1 MISMQKNIRMKS
13 SSKQSGQVG
22 VIVLL
27 ISAIILVIGLSIANR
42 TIKETQSTVAQEDS
56 ARVFSTAESGVQQA
70 LGNIFQF
77 ESDQNAT
84 LPTDFSFE
92 DANLNQV
99 SITSE
104 QDYEAFLPEK
114 SVLEVKIVSGQTGSI
129 NFNWSKSTCD
139 QGAANLLVSHYF
151 LNSGVYDTNYYLIG
165 NCPNYS
171 DQNLISA
178 DVSAMTGYNF
188 AYSIPVSAEN
198 NQGAFLRIIP
208 LIRGTDLHV
217 GATTG
222 LISNAQYT
230 ILSLAQM
237 PDGSSAKAIE
247 VTRSIPS
254 APAFMDFALVSG
266 GSLAK

>member
-1 MISMQKNIRMKS
+1 MSMQKNTQVNFIA
-13 SSKQSGQVG
+13 KQSGQVG

-27 ISAIILVIGLSIANR
+27 VSAIILVIGLSIANR
-42 TIKETQSTVAQEDS
+42 TIKESQSTVAQEDS

-84 LPTDFSFE
+84 LPEDFSFD

-104 QDYEAFLPEK
+104 QTFESFLPEK
-114 SVLEVKIVSGQTGSI
+114 NVLEIKIVNGQTGTI
-129 NFNWSKSTCD
+129 NLNWSKSTCS
-139 QGAANLLVSHYF
+139 QGAANLLIGHYF
-151 LNSGVYDTNYYLIG
+151 LNAGNYDVNYYLVG
-165 NCPNYS
+165 NCPSYG
-171 DQNLISA
+171 DQYLISA
-178 DVSAMTGYNF
+178 GTSVIATYKFLYNLNIT
-188 AYSIPVSAEN
+188 ASN
-198 NQGAFLRIIP
+198 NQSAFLRIIP
-208 LIRGTDLHV
+208 LGRGTDLNV
-217 GATTG
+217 GSTTG

-237 PDGSSAKAIE
+237 SDGSSAKAIE
-247 VTRSIPS
+247 VKRSIPS

-266 GSLAK
+266 GNLIK

>member
-1 MISMQKNIRMKS
+1 MSMQKNIFVS
-13 SSKQSGQVG
+13 SKHKQSGQVG

-42 TIKETQSTVAQEDS
+42 TIKESQTTVAQEDS
-56 ARVFSTAESGVQQA
+56 ARVFSTAESGIQQA

-84 LPTDFSFE
+84 LPEDFSFE

-104 QDYEAFLPEK
+104 QNFEAFLPEK
-114 SVLEVKIVSGQTGSI
+114 NVLEITIMDGQTGNVSL
-129 NFNWSKSTCD
+129 NWSKNTCD
-139 QGAANLLVSHYF
+139 QGAANLLVGHYF
-151 LNSGVYDTNYYLIG
+151 LNAGVYDTNYYLVG
-165 NCPNYS
+165 NCPSHS

-178 DVSAMTGYNF
+178 NSSTMDTYRFEYSFPISA
-188 AYSIPVSAEN
+188 SN

-208 LIRGTDLHV
+208 LSRGTDIYV
-217 GATTG
+217 GATAG

-247 VTRSIPS
+247 VKRSIPS
-254 APAFMDFALVSG
+254 APAFMDFALASG
-266 GSLAK
+266 GNITK

>member
-1 MISMQKNIRMKS
+1 MSMQKNIQTNAKFR
-13 SSKQSGQVG
+13 QSGQVG

-27 ISAIILVIGLSIANR
+27 ISAIILVVGLSIANR
-42 TIKETQSTVAQEDS
+42 TIKETQTTVAQEDS
-56 ARVFSTAESGVQQA
+56 ARVFSTAESGIQQA

-84 LPTDFSFE
+84 LPEDFSFE

-104 QDYEAFLPEK
+104 QNFEAFLPERN
-114 SVLEVKIVSGQTGSI
+114 VLEIRIIAGQTG
-129 NFNWSKSTCD
+129 NVNLNWSKSTCD

-151 LNSGVYDTNYYLIG
+151 LNAGAYDVNYYMIG
-165 NCPNYS
+165 NCPSYS

-178 DVSAMTGYNF
+178 NASTMTAYNF
-188 AYSIPVSAEN
+188 AYNVPISTDN

-208 LIRGTDLHV
+208 LSRGTDLHV
-217 GATTG
+217 GAAAG
-222 LISNAQYT
+222 LISHAQYT

-237 PDGSSAKAIE
+237 PNGSSAKAIE
-247 VTRSIPS
+247 VKRSIPS

-266 GSLAK
+266 GSLTK

>member
-1 MISMQKNIRMKS
+1 MQKNIFVDSKS
-13 SSKQSGQVG
+13 KNKQSGQVG

-42 TIKETQSTVAQEDS
+42 TIEETQTTVAQEDS
-56 ARVFSTAESGVQQA
+56 TRVFSTAESGVQQA

-84 LPTDFSFE
+84 LPEDFSFE

-104 QDYEAFLPEK
+104 QNFESFLPEK
-114 SVLEVKIVSGQTGSI
+114 NVLEIKIIDGQTGNI
-129 NFNWSKSTCD
+129 TLNWSKSSCE
-139 QGAANLLVSHYF
+139 QGAANLLISHYF
-151 LNSGVYDTNYYLIG
+151 LNAGNYDVSYYLVG
-165 NCPNYS
+165 NCPSYS
-171 DQNLISA
+171 DQNLIGANDSA
-178 DVSAMTGYNF
+178 LNDYHFEYSLPISA
-188 AYSIPVSAEN
+188 SN
-198 NQGAFLRIIP
+198 NQAAFVRIIP
-208 LIRGTDLHV
+208 LSRGTDIHV
-217 GATTG
+217 GSTTG

-247 VTRSIPS
+247 VKRSIPS

-266 GSLAK
+266 GSVAK

>member
-1 MISMQKNIRMKS
+1 MPKKFFVDSQNQ
-13 SSKQSGQVG
+13 QSGQVG

-42 TIKETQSTVAQEDS
+42 TIKESQTTVAQEDS
-56 ARVFSTAESGVQQA
+56 ARVFSTAESGIQQA

-84 LPTDFSFE
+84 LPADFSFG

-99 SITSE
+99 SITSD
-104 QDYEAFLPEK
+104 QNFKAFLPERN
-114 SVLEVKIVSGQTGSI
+114 VLEIKIMDGQTGNVSL
-129 NFNWSKSTCD
+129 NWSKSTCE
-139 QGAANLLVSHYF
+139 QGAANLFVGHYF
-151 LNSGVYDTNYYLIG
+151 LNAGVYDVNYYLIG
-165 NCPNYS
+165 NCPSNS

-178 DVSAMTGYNF
+178 NVSTMDTYKF
-188 AYSIPVSAEN
+188 EYSLPISASN
-198 NQGAFLRIIP
+198 NQNAFLRIIP
-208 LIRGTDLHV
+208 LSRGTDIHL

-247 VTRSIPS
+247 VKRSIPS

-266 GSLAK
+266 GNIAK

>member
-1 MISMQKNIRMKS
+1 MSMQKNIQVNSIVR
-13 SSKQSGQVG
+13 QSGQVG

-27 ISAIILVIGLSIANR
+27 ISAIILVIGLSIASR
-42 TIKETQSTVAQEDS
+42 TIKESQSTVAQEDS
-56 ARVFSTAESGVQQA
+56 ARVFSTAESGIQQA

-84 LPTDFSFE
+84 LPEDFSFD

-104 QDYEAFLPEK
+104 QSFEAFLPEK
-114 SVLEVKIVSGQTGSI
+114 NVLEIRIVDGQTGTI

-139 QGAANLLVSHYF
+139 QGAANLLIGHYF
-151 LNSGVYDTNYYLIG
+151 LNAGVYDTNYYLVG
-165 NCPNYS
+165 NCPSYS

-178 DVSAMTGYNF
+178 NSLAITNYQFAHSISISSSDNQSAF
-188 AYSIPVSAEN
+188 I
-198 NQGAFLRIIP
+198 RIIP
-208 LIRGTDLHV
+208 INRGTDLYV
-217 GATTG
+217 DATTG

-237 PDGSSAKAIE
+237 ADGSSAKAIE
-247 VTRSIPS
+247 VKRSIPS

-266 GSLAK
+266 GNLTK

>member
-1 MISMQKNIRMKS
+1 MQKIIRKIS
-13 SSKQSGQVG
+13 NQSGQVG

-42 TIKETQSTVAQEDS
+42 TIKESQGTVTQADS

-70 LGNIFQF
+70 LGNIFEF

-84 LPTDFSFE
+84 LPEEFTFE

-99 SITSE
+99 SITAE
-104 QDYEAFLPEK
+104 QSFDGFVAEK
-114 SVLEVKIVSGQTGSI
+114 SALEIRIADGQTGTVNI
-129 NFNWSKSTCD
+129 DWSKTDCG
-139 QGAANLLVSHYF
+139 QGAANLLIGHYF
-151 LNSGVYDTNYYLIG
+151 LDAGNYDVNYYLVG
-165 NCPNYS
+165 NCASYS
-171 DQNLISA
+171 DQYLLSA
-178 DVSAMTGYNF
+178 NTSTMNPYKYE
-188 AYSIPVSAEN
+188 YSINVASGN
-198 NQGAFLRIIP
+198 NTSSFLRIFPIG
-208 LIRGTDLHV
+208 RGSDVHV
-217 GATTG
+217 SAATN

-247 VTRSIPS
+247 VKRSIPS

-266 GSLAK
+266 GSIQK

>member
-1 MISMQKNIRMKS
+1 MLKNIRLHSKS
-13 SSKQSGQVG
+13 RQSGQVG
-22 VIVLL
+22 IIVLL
-27 ISAIILVIGLSIANR
+27 ISAIILVIGLSIASR
-42 TIKETQSTVAQEDS
+42 TIKESQSTITQEDS
-56 ARVFSTAESGVQQA
+56 ARVFNTAESGIQQA

-84 LPTDFSFE
+84 LPEDFSFE

-104 QDYEAFLPEK
+104 QSFEAFLPEK
-114 SVLEVKIVSGQTGSI
+114 NVLEIKIVDNQTGDI
-129 NFNWSKSTCD
+129 NFNWSKSSCD

-151 LNSGVYDTNYYLIG
+151 TNAGTYDVNYYLIG
-165 NCPNYS
+165 NCPSYS
-171 DQNLISA
+171 DQNLISVDTSTMTDYKFA
-178 DVSAMTGYNF
+178 HSITVSAADNQNAFIRIM
-188 AYSIPVSAEN
+188 PV
-198 NQGAFLRIIP
+198 G
-208 LIRGTDLHV
+208 RGTDLNV
-217 GATTG
+217 EAATG

-247 VTRSIPS
+247 VKRSIPS

-266 GSLAK
+266 GSLSKN

>member
-1 MISMQKNIRMKS
+1 MQKNILVKS
-13 SSKQSGQVG
+13 RTKQSGQVG
-22 VIVLL
+22 IIVLL
-27 ISAIILVIGLSIANR
+27 ISAIILVVGLSIANR
-42 TIKETQSTVAQEDS
+42 TIKEAQTTISQEDS
-56 ARVFSTAESGVQQA
+56 ARVFSTAESGIQQA

-84 LPTDFSFE
+84 LTEDFSFE

-99 SITSE
+99 SISSE
-104 QDYEAFLPEK
+104 QNFEAFLPEK
-114 SVLEVKIVSGQTGSI
+114 NVLEVKIIDGQTGNLSL
-129 NFNWSKSTCD
+129 NWSKSTCD
-139 QGAANLLVSHYF
+139 QGAANLLIGHYF
-151 LNSGVYDTNYYLIG
+151 LNAGHYDVNYYLVG
-165 NCPNYS
+165 NCPSDN

-178 DVSAMTGYNF
+178 NSSTMSAYNF
-188 AYSIPVSAEN
+188 EYTIPISTSN
-198 NQGAFLRIIP
+198 NQNAFLRIIP
-208 LIRGTDLHV
+208 LVRGTDIYV

-247 VTRSIPS
+247 VKRSIPS

-266 GSLAK
+266 GSLEK

>member
-1 MISMQKNIRMKS
+1 MSMQKNIFVS
-13 SSKQSGQVG
+13 SKNKQSGQVG

-42 TIKETQSTVAQEDS
+42 TIKESQTTVAQEDS
-56 ARVFSTAESGVQQA
+56 ARVFSTAESGIQQA

-84 LPTDFSFE
+84 LPEDFSFA

-99 SITSE
+99 SITSA
-104 QDYEAFLPEK
+104 QSFEAFLPEK
-114 SVLEVKIVSGQTGSI
+114 NVLEITVIDGQTGNI
-129 NFNWSKSTCD
+129 NLNWSKSTCD

-151 LNSGVYDTNYYLIG
+151 LNAGAYDTNYYLIG
-165 NCPNYS
+165 NCPSYS

-178 DVSAMTGYNF
+178 DASTMTSYNF
-188 AYSIPVSAEN
+188 ESSLAISAGN
-198 NQGAFLRIIP
+198 NQGAFIRIIP
-208 LIRGTDLHV
+208 LNRGTDIHV
-217 GATTG
+217 GSTAG

-247 VTRSIPS
+247 VKRSIPS
-254 APAFMDFALVSG
+254 APAFMDFALASG
-266 GSLAK
+266 GNIAK

>member
-1 MISMQKNIRMKS
+1 MPKNIRLRSKS
-13 SSKQSGQVG
+13 RQSGQVG

-42 TIKETQSTVAQEDS
+42 TIKEGQSTVAQEDS

-84 LPTDFSFE
+84 LPEDFSFE

-104 QDYEAFLPEK
+104 QSFESFLPEK
-114 SVLEVKIVSGQTGSI
+114 NVLEIKIVDGQTGAI
-129 NFNWSKSTCD
+129 NFNWSKSTCT
-139 QGAANLLVSHYF
+139 QGAANLLIGHYF
-151 LNSGVYDTNYYLIG
+151 LSGGNYDVNYYAVG
-165 NCPNYS
+165 NCPSYGDQYLIAANVSVIPSYKFLYS
-171 DQNLISA
+171 LNITTS
-178 DVSAMTGYNF
+178 
-188 AYSIPVSAEN
+188 N
-198 NQGAFLRIIP
+198 NQGAFIRIIP
-208 LIRGTDLHV
+208 LDRGTDLNV
-217 GATTG
+217 SSTAG

-237 PDGSSAKAIE
+237 SDGSSAKAIE
-247 VTRSIPS
+247 VKRSIPS

-266 GSLAK
+266 GDLVK